1 MTIKLSNQN
10 PNMTFISYINKY
22 IWEPTIEQIQ
32 SHRFTIREQLQKNDL
47 NFFIFLSILPFI
59 FGFNQFLMQYLF
71 GEQKKF
77 FFIKNLPGI
86 NFSVEKFNWH
96 TLTMLNKLSNSETG
110 LYWDPG
116 IIFIKNTS
124 KNHRL
129 ITSTQNYKSYIFTDK
144 STHYPLFYNPIVLSN
159 KDVFDSIPFKL
170 QSFYSTPTQKVDI
183 NINLKLN
190 EEKYLNSIIADT
202 RNKSIHMNQKASQ
215 KSISAIK
222 TDMLFYRNSTP
233 MNTSEYK
240 NYKIDKKI
248 LITELHNLFFKKDLI
263 PNLDLNIRQN
273 FFSLKSSKVIDL
285 SEIQRLE
292 NSHIVSNFITT
303 RTMSGYI
310 YPDMDLLTKIETSSL
325 ITNSVQI
332 QIPFSFLNSTYEYS
346 KKSIDEHF
354 LIQIENQI
362 FDQNSPFEI
371 NYTGPATVFDVKS
384 GLDWKFSDLNQQEKF
399 RNWLISTINFNNEI
413 NSNLKTFFPPTHC
426 NVSNRTQTNFD
437 IDYWL
442 NNLGILKTGNFINTK
457 PSFFDYTSI
466 LQFPFFS
473 IDSLSKQ
480 LLKLDLANSTL
491 ALPILQSRIYTN
503 IKFNEKYI
511 NFEFK
516 PKIYN
521 KSLLFN
527 FIQQHSQY
535 LNREYSVHYFNA
547 GLYKSR
553 PSLFSLEKKSVFF
566 TSLWEPLTINSWL
579 VTTQVGFAFLIFR
592 TLKALADNYGRE
604 LLVYLLDLVAL
615 LGFVDEELKQEIEI
629 LMGQK
634 EKGFRIIA
642 QTDRTFSQIGGMKH
656 LLPEIIEIVW
666 FLRNS
671 GRNFSLSKIIPRG
684 ILLTGPPGTGKT
696 LLVQAIAGEAKV
708 PVIALSGSSLL
719 EPGESGALK
728 LQLLFQE
735 ARQLAPCLVF
745 IDEIDTLA
753 EKRDLVLQNPMGAD
767 EVIESL
773 SPTLDFESK
782 PENQKSNIGQQE
794 MHKEKLRIL
803 MQFLVEL
810 DGIQGRNG
818 IIIIGATNRP
828 EILDPAVLRPGRFDR
843 IIKLGLP
850 GPEKRKEIL
859 KLYSKNLGI
868 DTAISW
874 DYFVDRTIGYSS
886 ADLASIMNQST
897 LSAIIQNTN
906 HTIETIEFGINRTTT
921 IGFEQSPSHKTYDIL
936 TLQIAYYQIGKLVI
950 SFILNNHPNVLITH
964 LWPRKLNIR
973 ALQIQKNLQQHFF
986 KFAQRIDLEER
997 IIACYAGK
1005 AAEILFLQ
1013 NNSKELNLSDLG
1025 IEDLD
1030 FAQKLIDLL
1039 VNKWYLTDSNLVSQK
1054 NSQILSNFNE
1064 KEYYSEFDKLHFLN
1078 DLASRIETNLNEES
1092 QQFFTVTDISKTEIR
1107 QQAQSFFKT
1116 SIWQSQ
1122 IASEFEYATRIFS
1135 DWYRLYLPDPQQIDR
1150 NLEWVPP
1157 DEFYNSNELLNPF
1170 VTGINWNS
1178 PMQISQ
1184 NYQMNSFVLQSFNK
1198 ALVLLNRNR
1207 QVLDLLVVKLL
1218 KNKVL
1223 YTPEME
1229 DILKDITPYDVNT
1242 SSHSTV
1248 KSSWGLYSRR
1258 PISRSIQ
1265 IIEPNT
1271 NTN

>member
-10 PNMTFISYINKY
+10 TNMTFISYINKY
-22 IWEPTIEQIQ
+22 IWEPTIEQLQ
-32 SHRFTIREQLQKNDL
+32 SHRFSIREQLQRNDL
-47 NFFIFLSILPFI
+47 NFFIFLSLLPFI

-77 FFIKNLPGI
+77 FFSKNLPGI
-86 NFSVEKFNWH
+86 NFPTEKFNWQ
-96 TLTMLNKLSNSETG
+96 TFTMINSLPTIKTNV
-110 LYWDPG
+110 YWDPN
-116 IIFIKNTS
+116 ILLIKNTS
-124 KNHRL
+124 KKHRL
-129 ITSTQNYKSYIFTDK
+129 LTSTQNYKSSIFIDTY
-144 STHYPLFYNPIVLSN
+144 TNYTFFYNPIVLSN
-159 KDVFDSIPFKL
+159 KEFIDSIPFKL
-170 QSFYSTPTQKVDI
+170 QSFNSNSIQKLDVHLNLEPGNYLSSSNSDSLEPSI
-183 NINLKLN
+183 HIPKNVFQKNISGLKNLKISS
-190 EEKYLNSIIADT
+190 LNSTKIT
-202 RNKSIHMNQKASQ
+202 
-215 KSISAIK
+215 
-222 TDMLFYRNSTP
+222 
-233 MNTSEYK
+233 TSEYK
-240 NYKIDKKI
+240 NYKIDKQI
-248 LITELHNLFFKKDLI
+248 LITELQNLFLKKDLI
-263 PNLDLNIRQN
+263 PNIDINIIQKI
-273 FFSLKSSKVIDL
+273 FGLKSSKVIEL
-285 SEIQRLE
+285 SEIQKFYKSILF
-292 NSHIVSNFITT
+292 SNFITT
-303 RTMSGYI
+303 RKMSGYI
-310 YPDMDLLTKIETSSL
+310 YPDIHLSRSFNTSSL
-325 ITNSVQI
+325 ITNTIQI
-332 QIPFSFLNSTYEYS
+332 PIPFSFLVSNDIYL
-346 KKSIDEHF
+346 KKSVNEQISID
-354 LIQIENQI
+354 IENLI

-371 NYTGPATVFDVKS
+371 DYSGPATLFDKKN

-399 RNWLISTINFNNEI
+399 RNWLSSYIQFKNEV
-413 NSNLKTFFPPTHC
+413 NTNLQTFFPT
-426 NVSNRTQTNFD
+426 NTSNLYSNRYTNFD
-437 IDYWL
+437 IEYWL
-442 NNLGILKTGNFINTK
+442 KHLGIIQTGNFINTK
-457 PSFFDYTSI
+457 PSFFEYTSI

-473 IDSLSKQ
+473 MDSLSKQ
-480 LLKLDLANSTL
+480 LLKFDSSNPTL
-491 ALPILQSRIYTN
+491 SLPILQSRIYTKV
-503 IKFNEKYI
+503 KFDEKYV
-511 NFEFK
+511 NFEFT
-516 PKIYN
+516 PKIHN
-521 KSLLFN
+521 NTLFFN

-535 LNREYSVHYFNA
+535 LNNEYSLNYFNA

-553 PSLFSLEKKSVFF
+553 PSIFSLHKKPVVF
-566 TSLWEPLTINSWL
+566 TSLWEPLTIHSWL
-579 VTTQVGFAFLIFR
+579 VTTQIGFAFLIFR

-634 EKGFRIIA
+634 EKGFRIIHK
-642 QTDRTFSQIGGMKH
+642 TDRTFSQIGGMKH

-671 GRNFSLSKIIPRG
+671 GRKFSLSKIIPRG

-735 ARQLAPCLVF
+735 ARQLAPCIVF

-773 SPTLDFESK
+773 SPISDFEYK
-782 PENQKSNIGQQE
+782 TENQKSNIGQQE

-818 IIIIGATNRP
+818 IIVIGATNRP
-828 EILDPAVLRPGRFDR
+828 EILDPAVLRPGRFDQ

-850 GPEKRKEIL
+850 GADKRKEIL
-859 KLYSKNLGI
+859 ELYSKNLGI
-868 DTAISW
+868 DTTISW

-906 HTIETIEFGINRTTT
+906 HTVETIEFGIDRTTT
-921 IGFEQSPSHKTYDIL
+921 IGFEHSTTHMSCSIF
-936 TLQIAYYQIGKLVI
+936 TLQIAYYQVGKLVI
-950 SFILNNHPNVLITH
+950 SFILKNHPNVLITH
-964 LWPRKLNIR
+964 LYPRKSNIR

-1039 VNKWYLTDSNLVSQK
+1039 VNKWYLTDTNLVIRK

-1064 KEYYSEFDKLHFLN
+1064 KEYYSEFDKSQFFN
-1078 DLASRIETNLNEES
+1078 DLASKIETNLNDEVKL
-1092 QQFFTVTDISKTEIR
+1092 TNISETEIR
-1107 QQAQSFFKT
+1107 QQAQSFFET
-1116 SIWQSQ
+1116 AIWQAQ
-1122 IASEFEYATRIFS
+1122 IADEFEYATRTFS

-1157 DEFYNSNELLNPF
+1157 DELYHTNELLNPF
-1170 VTGINWNS
+1170 STGINWNS
-1178 PMQISQ
+1178 TTQISQ
-1184 NYQMNSFVLQSFNK
+1184 NYQINSFILQSFNK
-1198 ALVLLNRNR
+1198 ALELLNRNR
-1207 QVLDLLVVKLL
+1207 QILDLLVVKLL
-1218 KNKVL
+1218 KNKIL
-1223 YTPEME
+1223 YTPDIE
-1229 DILKDITPYDVNT
+1229 DILKNIKKSNFNKPN
-1242 SSHSTV
+1242 HSTV
-1248 KSSWGLYSRR
+1248 HSSWGLNSRR
-1258 PISRSIQ
+1258 AISRSIQ
-1265 IIEPNT
+1265 ITKPNS
-1271 NTN
+1271 N

>member
-10 PNMTFISYINKY
+10 TNMNFISYINKY

-47 NFFIFLSILPFI
+47 NFFIFISLLPFI

-86 NFSVEKFNWH
+86 NFSVEKFNWQ
-96 TLTMLNKLSNSETG
+96 TFTMLNSIPNDQID

-116 IIFIKNTS
+116 ILLIKNTS

-129 ITSTQNYKSYIFTDK
+129 LTSTQNYKSYIFTD
-144 STHYPLFYNPIVLSN
+144 TCTNYPFFYNPIGFLN
-159 KDVFDSIPFKL
+159 TEIIDSIPFKL
-170 QSFYSTPTQKVDI
+170 QNFYSTPTQISDG
-183 NINLKLN
+183 NLDVKF
-190 EEKYLNSIIADT
+190 EKETYLNFYTENSIQN
-202 RNKSIHMNQKASQ
+202 RIHSNQNDSQ
-215 KSISAIK
+215 KYISGIK
-222 TDMLFYRNSTP
+222 NTTSSSLNSTKFL
-233 MNTSEYK
+233 TSEYK
-240 NYKIDKKI
+240 NYKIDKQI
-248 LITELHNLFFKKDLI
+248 LITELQNLFLKKDWI
-263 PNLDLNIRQN
+263 PNIHVNSIQN
-273 FFSLKSSKVIDL
+273 LFTLKSSKGIDG
-285 SEIQRLE
+285 SEIQKVDNESLF
-292 NSHIVSNFITT
+292 SNFITT

-310 YPDMDLLTKIETSSL
+310 YPDVAFSTKINASSL
-325 ITNSVQI
+325 ITNTIQI
-332 QIPFSFLNSTYEYS
+332 QTPFSFLPSTGVYS
-346 KKSIDEHF
+346 KKHMNEQIS
-354 LIQIENQI
+354 IQIENLL

-371 NYTGPATVFDVKS
+371 NYNGPATLFDIKT

-399 RNWLISTINFNNEI
+399 RNWLLSSIQFKNEAI
-413 NSNLKTFFPPTHC
+413 TNLQTFFPIKDSSIYSKHYK
-426 NVSNRTQTNFD
+426 NFD

-442 NNLGILKTGNFINTK
+442 NNLEILKTGNFINTK

-466 LQFPFFS
+466 VQFPFFS
-473 IDSLSKQ
+473 LDNLSKQ
-480 LLKLDLANSTL
+480 LVKFDSVNPTL
-491 ALPILQSRIYTN
+491 SLPILQSRISTN
-503 IKFNEKYI
+503 IKFNEKYV
-511 NFEFK
+511 NFQFT
-516 PKIYN
+516 PKIHT
-521 KSLLFN
+521 KTLVFN
-527 FIQQHSQY
+527 FSQQHSQY
-535 LNREYSVHYFNA
+535 LNNEYNLNYLNA

-553 PSLFSLEKKSVFF
+553 PSIFSLHTKSIFF
-566 TSLWEPLTINSWL
+566 TSLWEPLTSNSWL

-634 EKGFRIIA
+634 EKGFRIIN
-642 QTDRTFSQIGGMKH
+642 QTNRTFSQIGGMKH

-671 GRNFSLSKIIPRG
+671 GRKFSLSKIIPRG

-735 ARQLAPCLVF
+735 ARQLAPCIVF

-753 EKRDLVLQNPMGAD
+753 EKRELVLQNPMGAD
-767 EVIESL
+767 EVLESL
-773 SPTLDFESK
+773 SPTLDFEYK
-782 PENQKSNIGQQE
+782 TENSQSNIGTQE

-818 IIIIGATNRP
+818 ILVIGATNRP
-828 EILDPAVLRPGRFDR
+828 EILDPAVVRPGRFDR
-843 IIKLGLP
+843 VIKLGLP

-868 DTAISW
+868 DTTISW

-897 LSAIIQNTN
+897 LSAILQNTN
-906 HTIETIEFGINRTTT
+906 HTIETIEFGIERTTT
-921 IGFEQSPSHKTYDIL
+921 IGFEQSTMSTNYDTN
-936 TLQIAYYQIGKLVI
+936 TLQIAYYQVGKLVI
-950 SFILNNHPNVLITH
+950 SFILNSHPNVLITH
-964 LWPRKLNIR
+964 LWPRKSNIR

-986 KFAQRIDLEER
+986 NFAQRIDLEER

-1013 NNSKELNLSDLG
+1013 NNSRELNVSDLG

-1039 VNKWYLTDSNLVSQK
+1039 VNKWYLTDSNLVKQK

-1064 KEYYSEFDKLHFLN
+1064 KEYYSEFDKAQFFN
-1078 DLASRIETNLNEES
+1078 DLVSRIETNLSGEN
-1092 QQFFTVTDISKTEIR
+1092 QQFAPTTDLSETEIR
-1107 QQAQSFFKT
+1107 QQAQSFFET
-1116 SIWQSQ
+1116 SIWQAQ
-1122 IASEFEYATRIFS
+1122 ISSEFEYATRIFS

-1157 DEFYNSNELLNPF
+1157 DEFYHTNELLNPF
-1170 VTGINWNS
+1170 STGINWNS

-1184 NYQMNSFVLQSFNK
+1184 DYQMNSFVLQSFNQ
-1198 ALVLLNRNR
+1198 ALRLLNVNR
-1207 QVLDLLVVKLL
+1207 QILDLLVVKLL

-1223 YTPEME
+1223 YTPDIE
-1229 DILKDITPYDVNT
+1229 DLLKHIKKSDLNKSNSSIVN
-1242 SSHSTV
+1242 
-1248 KSSWGLYSRR
+1248 SSWGISSRR
-1258 PISRSIQ
+1258 AISRSIRT
-1265 IIEPNT
+1265 IEPNT
-1271 NTN
+1271 H

>member
-10 PNMTFISYINKY
+10 TNMTFISYINKY
-22 IWEPTIEQIQ
+22 IWEPTIEQIE
-32 SHRFTIREQLQKNDL
+32 SHRVTMREQLQKNDL
-47 NFFIFLSILPFI
+47 NFFILLSVLPFI
-59 FGFNQFLMQYLF
+59 LGFNQFLMQYLL

-86 NFSVEKFNWH
+86 NFSTEKFDWQ
-96 TLTMLNKLSNSETG
+96 TFTMLNSLPNSQTV
-110 LYWDPG
+110 LFWDPG
-116 IIFIKNTS
+116 IFLIKNKST
-124 KNHRL
+124 NHRL
-129 ITSTQNYKSYIFTDK
+129 LTSTQNYKSYIFTDID
-144 STHYPLFYNPIVLSN
+144 SNYPLFYNPIVLSN
-159 KDVFDSIPFKL
+159 RKLLDSIPFKL
-170 QSFYSTPTQKVDI
+170 KSFYSNSTQK
-183 NINLKLN
+183 INLNFDLKPEPIHYFSSIPTDSRKNTIHITKNVDQKHISGLKN
-190 EEKYLNSIIADT
+190 NTISYLSSPKSSI
-202 RNKSIHMNQKASQ
+202 
-215 KSISAIK
+215 
-222 TDMLFYRNSTP
+222 
-233 MNTSEYK
+233 SEYK
-240 NYKIDKKI
+240 KYKTDKQI
-248 LITELHNLFFKKDLI
+248 LITELQNLFFRKDLI
-263 PNLDLNIRQN
+263 PNINLNSMQH
-273 FFSLKSSKVIDL
+273 FFSVKSSKVMDL
-285 SEIQRLE
+285 SEIQKIYTSNLF
-292 NSHIVSNFITT
+292 SNFITT

-310 YPDMDLLTKIETSSL
+310 YPDIDLLRSINTSSL
-325 ITNSVQI
+325 ITNSIQI
-332 QIPFSFLNSTYEYS
+332 PIPFSFLVSNDTYSTKNLDKQIS
-346 KKSIDEHF
+346 
-354 LIQIENQI
+354 IQIENMV

-371 NYTGPATVFDVKS
+371 NYTGPATLFDIKN

-399 RNWLISTINFNNEI
+399 RNWLISNIQFKNET
-413 NSNLKTFFPPTHC
+413 STNLQTFFPSKSSTLY
-426 NVSNRTQTNFD
+426 TQNYTNFD
-437 IDYWL
+437 IEYWL
-442 NNLGILKTGNFINTK
+442 NNLGIIQTGNFINTK
-457 PSFFDYTSI
+457 PSFFEYTSI

-473 IDSLSKQ
+473 IDTLSKQ
-480 LLKLDLANSTL
+480 LLNFDSTNPTL
-491 ALPILQSRIYTN
+491 SLPILQSRIYTK
-503 IKFNEKYI
+503 IKLSEKHI
-511 NFEFK
+511 NFAFT
-516 PKIYN
+516 PKIHN
-521 KSLLFN
+521 KTLFFK

-535 LNREYSVHYFNA
+535 LNNEYSLNYFNA

-553 PSLFSLEKKSVFF
+553 PSIFSLQKKSVFF
-566 TSLWEPLTINSWL
+566 TSLWEPLTIHSWL

-634 EKGFRIIA
+634 EKGFRIITR
-642 QTDRTFSQIGGMKH
+642 TDRTFSQIGGMKH
-656 LLPEIIEIVW
+656 LLPEIIEIIW

-671 GRNFSLSKIIPRG
+671 GRTFSLSKIIPHG

-735 ARQLAPCLVF
+735 ARQLAPCIVF

-753 EKRDLVLQNPMGAD
+753 EKRELVLQNPMGAD

-773 SPTLDFESK
+773 SPNVDLEYKT
-782 PENQKSNIGQQE
+782 ENIKSNIGQQE

-828 EILDPAVLRPGRFDR
+828 EILDPAVLRPGRFDK
-843 IIKLGLP
+843 IVKLGLP

-859 KLYSKNLGI
+859 ELYSKNLGI
-868 DTAISW
+868 DTTISW

-897 LSAIIQNTN
+897 LSAILHNTN
-906 HTIETIEFGINRTTT
+906 HTVETIEFGIDRTTT
-921 IGFEQSPSHKTYDIL
+921 IGFEQSTTHKNCTIF
-936 TLQIAYYQIGKLVI
+936 TLQIAYYQVGKLLI
-950 SFILNNHPNVLITH
+950 SFILNNHPNVLVTH
-964 LWPRKLNIR
+964 LWPRKSNIR

-1013 NNSKELNLSDLG
+1013 NNSKDLNLSDLG

-1030 FAQKLIDLL
+1030 FAQKLIDLV
-1039 VNKWYLTDSNLVSQK
+1039 VNKWYLTDSNLVIQK
-1054 NSQILSNFNE
+1054 NSQNLVNFNE
-1064 KEYYSEFDKLHFLN
+1064 KEYYSEFDKSAFFN
-1078 DLASRIETNLNEES
+1078 DLASKVETNLHEES
-1092 QQFFTVTDISKTEIR
+1092 QQFVNISDISETEIR
-1107 QQAQSFFKT
+1107 QQAQTFFET
-1116 SIWQSQ
+1116 SIWQAQ

-1157 DEFYNSNELLNPF
+1157 DEFYHTNELLNPF
-1170 VTGINWNS
+1170 SSGINWNS
-1178 PMQISQ
+1178 PMQISKS
-1184 NYQMNSFVLQSFNK
+1184 YQMNSFVLQSFNK
-1198 ALVLLNRNR
+1198 SLELLNINR

-1223 YTPEME
+1223 YSP
-1229 DILKDITPYDVNT
+1229 DIENFLKDIKKLNVDKPNT
-1242 SSHSTV
+1242 TILN
-1248 KSSWGLYSRR
+1248 SSWGIHSRR

-1265 IIEPNT
+1265 MIKTDSN
-1271 NTN
+1271 

>member
-10 PNMTFISYINKY
+10 TNMNFISYINKY

-47 NFFIFLSILPFI
+47 NFFIFLSVLPFI
-59 FGFNQFLMQYLF
+59 FGFNHFLMQYLF
-71 GEQKKF
+71 GEQRKF
-77 FFIKNLPGI
+77 FFVKNLPGI
-86 NFSVEKFNWH
+86 NFSVEIFNWH
-96 TLTMLNKLSNSETG
+96 TFTMLNCLPNSQTG

-116 IIFIKNTS
+116 ILLIKNTS

-144 STHYPLFYNPIVLSN
+144 STNYPFFYNPIVLSN
-159 KDVFDSIPFKL
+159 TEVFDSIPFKL
-170 QSFYSTPTQKVDI
+170 QNFYSTPTQRIDR
-183 NINLKLN
+183 LLDLRF
-190 EEKYLNSIIADT
+190 EQEKYLNSDT
-202 RNKSIHMNQKASQ
+202 RNGIENFIFNNQNDDQ
-215 KSISAIK
+215 KYISGLK
-222 TDMLFYRNSTP
+222 KDTYSYLNSPNSLTY
-233 MNTSEYK
+233 EYK
-240 NYKIDKKI
+240 NYSVDKQI
-248 LITELHNLFFKKDLI
+248 LITELQNLFLSKDLL
-263 PNLDLNIRQN
+263 PNVNLNLMQN
-273 FFSLKSSKVIDL
+273 VFNLKSSKVIDF
-285 SEIQRLE
+285 SELQKVD
-292 NSHIVSNFITT
+292 NSSLFSNFITT

-310 YPDMDLLTKIETSSL
+310 YPDMDLSTKINTSSL
-325 ITNSVQI
+325 ITNSIQI
-332 QIPFSFLNSTYEYS
+332 PIPFSFLASNNVYS
-346 KKSIDEHF
+346 EKRLNEQISV
-354 LIQIENQI
+354 QIENLI
-362 FDQNSPFEI
+362 FDQNSPFET
-371 NYTGPATVFDVKS
+371 NYNGPAPVFDIKN
-384 GLDWKFSDLNQQEKF
+384 GLDWKFADLNQQENF
-399 RNWLISTINFNNEI
+399 RNWLISAIQFKNETIT
-413 NSNLKTFFPPTHC
+413 NLQPFFPIKNSSIYTKHYK
-426 NVSNRTQTNFD
+426 NFD
-437 IDYWL
+437 VDYWL
-442 NNLGILKTGNFINTK
+442 NNLGILRTGNFINTK

-466 LQFPFFS
+466 VQFPFFS
-473 IDSLSKQ
+473 ITSLSKQ
-480 LLKLDLANSTL
+480 LLKCDSANPTL
-491 ALPILQSRIYTN
+491 SLPILQSRVYTN
-503 IKFNEKYI
+503 TKFDEKYV
-511 NFEFK
+511 NFEFT
-516 PKIYN
+516 PKIHN
-521 KSLLFN
+521 KALFFN

-535 LNREYSVHYFNA
+535 LNNEYSLNYFNA

-553 PSLFSLEKKSVFF
+553 PSIFSVQKKSIFF
-566 TSLWEPLTINSWL
+566 TSLWEPLTSNSWL
-579 VTTQVGFAFLIFR
+579 VITQVGFAFLIFR

-634 EKGFRIIA
+634 EKGFRIIN
-642 QTDRTFSQIGGMKH
+642 QTDRTFNQIGGIKH
-656 LLPEIIEIVW
+656 ILPEIIEIVW

-671 GRNFSLSKIIPRG
+671 GRKFSLSKIIPRG

-735 ARQLAPCLVF
+735 ARQLAPCIVF

-753 EKRDLVLQNPMGAD
+753 EKRELVLQNPMGAD
-767 EVIESL
+767 EVLESL
-773 SPTLDFESK
+773 SSISNFEYK
-782 PENQKSNIGQQE
+782 TENSQSNIGQQE

-818 IIIIGATNRP
+818 IIVIGATNRP
-828 EILDPAVLRPGRFDR
+828 EILDPAVVRPGRFDR

-868 DTAISW
+868 DTTISW

-906 HTIETIEFGINRTTT
+906 HTIETIEFGIERTTT
-921 IGFEQSPSHKTYDIL
+921 IGFEQSINLSNYDIT
-936 TLQIAYYQIGKLVI
+936 TLQIAYYQVGKLVI

-964 LWPRKLNIR
+964 LWPRKSNIR

-1039 VNKWYLTDSNLVSQK
+1039 VNKWYLTDSNLVSRK

-1064 KEYYSEFDKLHFLN
+1064 KEYYLEFDKGQFFT
-1078 DLASRIETNLNEES
+1078 DLVSKIETNLSEES
-1092 QQFFTVTDISKTEIR
+1092 QQFVHRPDLSETESR
-1107 QQAQSFFKT
+1107 QQAQSFFET
-1116 SIWQSQ
+1116 SIWQAQ
-1122 IASEFEYATRIFS
+1122 IASEFEYSTRIFS

-1157 DEFYNSNELLNPF
+1157 DEFYHTNLLLNPF
-1170 VTGINWNS
+1170 STGINWNS

-1184 NYQMNSFVLQSFNK
+1184 NYQTNSFILQSFNK
-1198 ALVLLNRNR
+1198 ALSLLNING
-1207 QVLDLLVVKLL
+1207 QLLDLLVVKLL
-1218 KNKVL
+1218 KDKVL
-1223 YTPEME
+1223 YTPDIE
-1229 DILKDITPYDVNT
+1229 DLLKNIKNPNLNR
-1242 SSHSTV
+1242 SNSSTV
-1248 KSSWGLYSRR
+1248 NSSWGIHSRR
-1258 PISRSIQ
+1258 AISRSIK
-1265 IIEPNT
+1265 IHKN
-1271 NTN
+1271 